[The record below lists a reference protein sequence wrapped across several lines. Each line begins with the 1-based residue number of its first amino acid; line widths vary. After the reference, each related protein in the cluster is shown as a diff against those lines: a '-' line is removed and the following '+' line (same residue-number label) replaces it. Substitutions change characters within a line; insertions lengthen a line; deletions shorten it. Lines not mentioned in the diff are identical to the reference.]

1 MNYLPNLLIA
11 TLLGTLIGLEREWA
25 RKEPGIRTFSFI
37 ALGAASF
44 IISSELIMQQNV
56 INSTFDAT
64 RILGQIILGIG
75 FLGAGV
81 IVFKPKEDRVG
92 GLTTAAM
99 VWVTAAIGSLAGLGF
114 YKLALIITSIV
125 LLMNLILIPIENKLD
140 DIFKK
145 MKIKTGLGGEK
156 EDEE

>member
-1 MNYLPNLLIA
+1 MNYLINLLIA
-11 TLLGTLIGLEREWA
+11 TFLGFLIGLEREWA
-25 RKEPGIRTFSFI
+25 RKEPGIRTFAFI

-44 IISSELIMQQNV
+44 IISSKLIMQQNSGSDV
-56 INSTFDAT
+56 T

-99 VWVTAAIGSLAGLGF
+99 IWVTAAIGSLTGLGF
-114 YKLALIITSIV
+114 YKLAFMITSIV
-125 LLMNLILIPIENKLD
+125 VIMNLILIPIENKLD
-140 DIFKK
+140 DIFNKI
-145 MKIKTGLGGEK
+145 KIKTELGK
-156 EDEE
+156 KKDDEE